1 MNQYERD
8 ALAKFKQNDE
18 EIDEML
24 DGVIQQLDAIKG
36 HAEDIGSE
44 INKQEKLIKSVT
56 QHVDDA
62 RVGLELQNNEFHDL
76 LNQYRQSGKC
86 WKDMCMC
93 ITLMILIGLNV
104 TLLKWKGIF

>member
-1 MNQYERD
+1 MNDFERD
-8 ALAKFKQNDE
+8 ALAQFRKNDE
-18 EIDEML
+18 EIDGML
-24 DGVIQQLDAIKG
+24 DDVIQQLDVIKG
-36 HAEDIGSE
+36 HAEDITGE
-44 INKQEKLIKSVT
+44 INKQEKLIKNVT
-56 QHVDDA
+56 QHVDEA
-62 RVGLELQNNEFHDL
+62 RGGLELQNNEFHNL